1 MPKLSLSPSVCREYV
16 FRLSCQ
22 QILYQDILVALPKIY
37 GHVWDKTAEPGRGQ
51 LDIQLLLVRNGIMWH
66 ISTFMLFLAGVVMNV
81 FALNVVY
88 PSQDV
93 QHFGKGTPL
102 SSRFSFIFH
111 LYAKVLWGMFFQ
123 GTGSLVW
130 RENPTW
136 RASFD
141 SHYSYAPWVATGLA
155 NFKLLFIFMP
165 WHS

>member
-51 LDIQLLLVRNGIMWH
+51 LDLQLLLVRNGIMWH

-123 GTGSLVW
+123 GMGSFSLEGKPHLTGFF
-130 RENPTW
+130 RF
-136 RASFD
+136 A
-141 SHYSYAPWVATGLA
+141 
-155 NFKLLFIFMP
+155 LLIRSVGGDRVGKF
-165 WHS
+165 